1 MFAIYSIPLQEEPES
16 RRFPPDHVELAVPEM
31 RITMRDISNFPTKF
45 DVAGFTPACGARASQ
60 LASGFI
66 TKGIDL
72 CIAVESVCPC
82 EEEWYRP
89 SSLLSCCY
97 FPELLKRRCLV

>member
-1 MFAIYSIPLQEEPES
+1 
-16 RRFPPDHVELAVPEM
+16 
-31 RITMRDISNFPTKF
+31 MRDVSNFPTKF

-60 LASGFI
+60 LVSEFI

-82 EEEWYRP
+82 EEEWYRT
-89 SSLLSCCY
+89 SSLLSCY
-97 FPELLKRRCLV
+97 FQEFLKRRCVV